1 MTREIENVNQ
11 SLIALGHTDI
21 VIGSKLKSFFLKIY
35 SINAFLLNLFLET
48 TTNEIKS
55 FIRSCTNSTLVSQL
69 NQLLPN
75 FEIHSNQEL
84 LIKYSLFF

>member
-1 MTREIENVNQ
+1 LKVFLIFNQ
-11 SLIALGHTDI
+11 SFG
-21 VIGSKLKSFFLKIY
+21 FLP
-35 SINAFLLNLFLET
+35 ET

-75 FEIHSNQEL
+75 FEIHSNQEYIL
-84 LIKYSLFF
+84 SRIQSKNIYIIFLS